1 MIEGPDQ
8 IPLIH
13 KQDNISV
20 ADQCM
25 AVLGKLMSRRNDP
38 RSGDI
43 RESVRQKGFTIPR
56 RGLYYPGICTQRFG
70 EPAGEN
76 QPDK

>member
-25 AVLGKLMSRRNDP
+25 AVLGKPMSRRDDP
-38 RSGDI
+38 RAGDI
-43 RESVRQKGFTIPR
+43 RESVRQKGFTISR
-56 RGLYYPGICTQRFG
+56 RGLYYPGYLYAAPRITGR
-70 EPAGEN
+70 
-76 QPDK
+76 